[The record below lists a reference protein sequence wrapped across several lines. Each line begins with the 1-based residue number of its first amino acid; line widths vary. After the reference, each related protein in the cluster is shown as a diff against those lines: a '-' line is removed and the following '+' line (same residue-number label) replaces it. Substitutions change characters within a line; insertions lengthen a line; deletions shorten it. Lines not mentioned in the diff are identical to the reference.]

1 MAVRGGAIMS
11 AEIVGAKEALRELN
25 KIDKK
30 ARRQVTK
37 DYAQIVSVVI
47 RDARA
52 STPDEPPLSG
62 MKYSWK
68 TRSKRVSV
76 FPWHGSTADRNMKP
90 FVSGKKPR
98 QYGAFVSDLAVF
110 GIRWKGADATA
121 VEMAGRGPVPTQ
133 KGRDMVAN
141 LNAKYGTP
149 GRFLWRAYERHAEA
163 VTQEVKALILKVMR
177 DVEKAIK

>member
-1 MAVRGGAIMS
+1 MAVKGGAIMS

-47 RDARA
+47 QEARNM
-52 STPDEPPLSG
+52 TPQEPPLRG
-62 MKYSWK
+62 MKYTWK
-68 TRSKRVSV
+68 TRSKKVSI
-76 FPWHGSTADRNMKP
+76 FPWNGSTSDRAMKP

-110 GIRWKGADATA
+110 GIRWKGADAVA
-121 VEMAGRGPVPTQ
+121 VEMAGRGSVPTER
-133 KGRDMVAN
+133 GRQMVRS
-141 LNAKYGTP
+141 LNQKYGTP
-149 GRFLWRAYERHAEA
+149 GRFLWRAYERHAER
-163 VTQEVKALILKVMR
+163 VTDEVRRLILQVMR
-177 DVEKAIK
+177 DVQRSI